1 MPREHTRTYFLGK
14 LARELELRGL
24 EASLRPDPPSLKV
37 RDPDAAIFTETVDCV
52 AMPEGWFYRWSWG
65 DVVESVDEPAA
76 AADRIALGWPA
87 PAVGLIYHHYALQ
100 PCHRWEAVPEP

>member
-1 MPREHTRTYFLGK
+1 MTEYSNQEG
-14 LARELELRGL
+14 LRGMERFVHVIPL
-24 EASLRPDPPSLKV
+24 DDVIAHEETPRSVCGPGCEAV
-37 RDPDAAIFTETVDCV
+37 TAVDL
-52 AMPEGWFYRWSWG
+52 G
-65 DVVESVDEPAA
+65 EPAA